1 MGRSKPGHVA
11 VYRQNPKFENFN
23 YTSPPRVHK
32 ARFALAQK
40 SIFPCHYQRLH
51 VGQVMGPPQPVLLLP
66 RIAFFLVIIARSWA
80 RKAHFSLSL
89 SALAGHGA
97 TKARFSFCTE
107 KHFSLSI
114 VGLACWPGHDY
125 QLIAMTSW
133 PLAVVVSN
141 GQCHHMHVA
150 SGRRTSLVEEQFLL

>member
-1 MGRSKPGHVA
+1 
-11 VYRQNPKFENFN
+11 
-23 YTSPPRVHK
+23 
-32 ARFALAQK
+32 
-40 SIFPCHYQRLH
+40 
-51 VGQVMGPPQPVLLLP
+51 MGPPKPVLLLP
-66 RIAFFLVIIARSWA
+66 RIAFLSVIIARSWA

-114 VGLACWPGHDY
+114 IGLACWPGHDY
-125 QLIAMTSW
+125 QLIGMTSW

-141 GQCHHMHVA
+141 GQCRHMHVA
-150 SGRRTSLVEEQFLL
+150 SGRRTSLVEKQFLL